1 VTLDR
6 ANRSFLVIVAV
17 ALALGAFMLCGVV
30 GGALLPL
37 IAARISQGE
46 LIALSV
52 RPSMLSALLIL
63 ALVVTGL
70 GRGGCAL
77 ARQLLAS
84 RRLARR
90 VHARAVTVPDDL
102 AGAARQAGMDGRV
115 VLLDVPDSFSF
126 VYGILSPRVAVS
138 RGLLER
144 TSPLELRAVLEHERY
159 HLRNLDPLKI
169 VLVRTLTAALFLLP
183 ALDSLCAR
191 YVAGRELAADRRAVA
206 ICGRVSLAGALLTVV
221 GAPEWG
227 ELAVAAAATGAR
239 ELLDARVL
247 QLETGREPKPEGL
260 SAARV
265 TLSLMGTTSVA
276 AILLVTVSSL
286 AGPAAAPH
294 ASDTGFAAA
303 TVLDSLSCTASF
315 AAAALLAYAP
325 LALRA
330 RRPSLA
336 PASRP
341 R

>member
-17 ALALGAFMLCGVV
+17 ALVLGAFMLCGVV
-30 GGALLPL
+30 GGALAPL
-37 IAARISQGE
+37 IAARISNGE
-46 LIALSV
+46 LIALGD

-63 ALVVTGL
+63 ALVATGM
-70 GRGGCAL
+70 GRGGCTL
-77 ARQLLAS
+77 GRQLLAS

-90 VHARAVTVPDDL
+90 VQALAVIVSDDL
-102 AGAARQAGMDGRV
+102 ADAARQTGMDGRV

-126 VYGILSPRVAVS
+126 VYGVLSPRVAVS

-144 TSPLELRAVLEHERY
+144 TSRLELRAVLEHERY
-159 HLRNLDPLKI
+159 HLRNLDPLKV
-169 VLVRTLTAALFLLP
+169 VLVRALTAALFLLP

-206 ICGRVSLAGALLTVV
+206 ICGRVPLASALLTVL
-221 GAPEWG
+221 GAPEWS
-227 ELAVAAAATGAR
+227 ELHVAAAATGAR
-239 ELLDARVL
+239 ELLDARVV

-260 SAARV
+260 SVARV
-265 TLSLMGTTSVA
+265 TLSLMSTASVA
-276 AILLVTVSSL
+276 AVFLVTVSSL

-294 ASDTGFAAA
+294 ASGTGLAAA
-303 TVLDSLSCTASF
+303 SVLDGLSCTASF
-315 AAAALLAYAP
+315 AGAALLAYAP